1 MDQNLFWP
9 KNFLDLNLSWT
20 KIFFGPNFFWIKKFF
35 WTKIVLDQN
44 LFWTKI
50 YFNQKKVLDQNL
62 SSTKKF
68 FWNKFFFQDQ
78 KFPQRIGLS
87 LVGYG
92 SGGGEQQSCCDSNLR
107 AKYQTCA
114 LTPSCRFRWGVLVVV
129 VVTGVKQSQLLDFK
143 SWSRSGVWQKWKY
156 IQT

>member
-1 MDQNLFWP
+1 MDQ
-9 KNFLDLNLSWT
+9 
-20 KIFFGPNFFWIKKFF
+20 IFFGQNFFWIKKFF

-92 SGGGEQQSCCDSNLR
+92 NGGGEQQSCCDSNLR

-143 SWSRSGVWQKWKY
+143 SWSRSGVGQY
-156 IQT
+156 LIPRLGGSRIPNLFLI